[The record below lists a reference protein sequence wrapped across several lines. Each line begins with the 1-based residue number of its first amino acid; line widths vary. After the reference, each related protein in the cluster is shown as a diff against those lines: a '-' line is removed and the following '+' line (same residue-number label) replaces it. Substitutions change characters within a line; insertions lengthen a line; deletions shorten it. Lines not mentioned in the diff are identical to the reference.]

1 MDLLNENKYQEK
13 KTPKGKKIVLMLLIL
28 SILLSIGILTYMAY
42 LKSAQPAKAV
52 ILINGEA
59 TEITEDLVY
68 DGKYIALKNLSEV
81 LGYEYYNS
89 EYQNYGIDTTKCYI
103 KNKNLIYGFEQD
115 SKKIYK
121 YEENTDLDYQYYT
134 LNNNIVMYNNKLYVA
149 IEDLRLALNVYYE
162 FDDKNNLNIYSVQK
176 LIEANTEKLRE
187 NGYTITQTENNQ
199 KAMAYGWIIV
209 EKNGLYGVL
218 NNNLEEIIG
227 TQYSSMYFDEYNKSY
242 IVSNTSGKYGIIS
255 TTGSLVQSLKYDGL
269 EILNY
274 EHMLYKVMSNNK
286 YGIMKSNGSMLT
298 DIIFDEIGYKKDPNN
313 KILYTL
319 IVPRLSERIGETIVV
334 KQNGKYGL
342 IYLDTGKSFLD
353 CDHLDKLYSIS
364 ELGQTKYMIEA
375 EKRTMTLNEYLEIR
389 GTQRLN
395 LN

>member
-1 MDLLNENKYQEK
+1 MDLLNENKYQEQK
-13 KTPKGKKIVLMLLIL
+13 APKGKKIVLVLLIL
-28 SILLSIGILTYMAY
+28 SIVLSIVILTYMAY
-42 LKSAQPAKAV
+42 LKFAQPAKTV

-68 DGKYIALKNLSEV
+68 NGKYIALKNLSEI

-89 EYQNYGIDTTKCYI
+89 EYQNYGMDTTKCYI

-115 SKKIYK
+115 SNRIYK
-121 YEENTDLDYQYYT
+121 YEENTDLDYQHYT
-134 LNNNIVMYNNKLYVA
+134 LNNSIVMHNNKLYVA

-162 FDDKNNLNIYSVQK
+162 FDNNNNLSIYSVQK
-176 LIEANTEKLRE
+176 LIETNTEKLRE
-187 NGYTITQTENNQ
+187 TGYTITQTENNQ
-199 KAMAYGWIIV
+199 KAMAYGCIIA

-218 NNNLEEIIG
+218 NFNLEEIIG
-227 TQYSSMYFDEYNKSY
+227 TQYSSMYFDEFNKNY

-274 EHMLYKVMSNNK
+274 EHMLYKVMNNNK

-298 DIIFDEIGYKKDPNN
+298 DIVFDEIGYKKDQNN

-319 IVPRLSERIGETIVV
+319 IIPRLSERIGETIVV

-353 CDHLDKLYSIS
+353 CDHLDKLYSIN

-375 EKRTMTLNEYLEIR
+375 EKRTMTLSEYLEIR